1 LKKRVAIAVDL
12 GGTNLRC
19 ALVTREGGVLAR
31 ESHATEL
38 GKGREL
44 FLSGLLQLI
53 ARMKEKA
60 EQEGLELC
68 AVGLAVPGVISG
80 EGVILESVNLVSL
93 QGMKVPEVV
102 SLASG
107 LPAHAVNDA
116 NAAAIGELRF
126 GAGSGCRSLLMV
138 SIGTGI
144 GAGLIL
150 GGELWTGVDG
160 GAGEFGH
167 IPVHPDG
174 PPCRCGSKGCLE
186 LYCSATAIAARAVQ
200 RRLPG
205 SAAAL
210 ALRARE
216 GDREAAAIFAE
227 AGRSLGIAAAAVVN
241 LLNLEAII
249 LGGGV
254 SASFDLLAA
263 PMRAEML
270 SRALAVPGERV
281 RILRGALSDNAGLIG
296 AASLAFDACG
306 PAS

>member
-1 LKKRVAIAVDL
+1 MRRRVAIGVDL

-19 ALVTREGGVLAR
+19 ALVTREGSVLAR
-31 ESHATEL
+31 ESHPTEL
-38 GKGREL
+38 GEGREP
-44 FLSGLLQLI
+44 FLWGLLQLL

-60 EQEGLELC
+60 EREGLELC
-68 AVGLAVPGVISG
+68 ALGLALPGVISG
-80 EGVILESVNLVSL
+80 EGMILESVNLASL
-93 QGMKVPEVV
+93 EGMKVAEVV
-102 SLASG
+102 SLATG

-116 NAAAIGELRF
+116 NAGAIGELRF
-126 GAGSGCRSLLMV
+126 GAGRGCRSLLMV

-144 GAGLIL
+144 GAGVIL

-160 GAGEFGH
+160 AAGEFGH
-167 IPVHPDG
+167 IPVHPGG

-186 LYCSATAIAARAVQ
+186 LYCSATAIAARAVE

-216 GDREAAAIFAE
+216 GEREACAIFAE

-263 PMRAEML
+263 PMCAEML
-270 SRALAVPGERV
+270 SRVLAVPGERV
-281 RILRGALSDNAGLIG
+281 RILKGELCDNAGLLG
-296 AASLAFDACG
+296 AASMAFDAG
-306 PAS
+306 DRSI